1 MRVPRV
7 GKQDG
12 VDPRGDQWG
21 KTIWDPKLK
30 IPVFPHYTRIVVAVH
45 AGKRYSNG
53 ARHVVVVC
61 CGVAIGAQ

>member
-1 MRVPRV
+1 MVLNSDPNLPRTV
-7 GKQDG
+7 
-12 VDPRGDQWG
+12 
-21 KTIWDPKLK
+21 I
-30 IPVFPHYTRIVVAVH
+30 AVH